1 MMLTMPPKARPCSA
15 PKPLLTTRNSLTA
28 SWEGV
33 PRWEPVALLMVS
45 APSTVTRLLKSR
57 MPPKE
62 MRVTSDSVK
71 VDCRLV
77 RPVVTP
83 GVSRTKSVNSRPLI
97 GSDSIWLVLIT
108 WLTSV
113 RVGSTGGVSVVT
125 VTFSAVEATFTVTSI
140 VATCP
145 TVSTMPVCVDFAN
158 PEASGDNSERPGQ
171 AGKYIQTVV
180 IRNSCVRAI
189 CFRLPQRDAGFCHAT
204 SALVAD
210 GPVQLRRAA
219 AHLGAG
225 RFRQTSENDHPQDG
239 Q

>member
-33 PRWEPVALLMVS
+33 ARWEPVAVLMVS

-83 GVSRTKSVNSRPLI
+83 GVSRTKSVNNR
-97 GSDSIWLVLIT
+97 
-108 WLTSV
+108 
-113 RVGSTGGVSVVT
+113 R
-125 VTFSAVEATFTVTSI
+125 
-140 VATCP
+140 
-145 TVSTMPVCVDFAN
+145 
-158 PEASGDNSERPGQ
+158 SEE
-171 AGKYIQTVV
+171 
-180 IRNSCVRAI
+180 
-189 CFRLPQRDAGFCHAT
+189 H
-204 SALVAD
+204 
-210 GPVQLRRAA
+210 
-219 AHLGAG
+219 
-225 RFRQTSENDHPQDG
+225 TSELQSRSDLVCRLLLEKKKKKKNDVQKRTADL
-239 Q
+239 